1 MSIFYKG
8 EWCIKCLINKNDIYL
23 TEERGRVGVFQPIPR
38 DFPRAEPEGNPEGW
52 AGKPR
57 LARAL
62 LLGITFY
69 FIKHFHTCTP
79 EVCRYGNS
87 CTPRVCRYGNS
98 CTPRVCKVWKFLHTS
113 DVLDDQQSKSH
124 FNWQACFNHY
134 FMLAILTVLLLQGD
148 RIWRRI
154 FNSTSALKR
163 QNLEEQHFHTLHTSG
178 VQVWE
183 FLHTSDCYGENHI
196 KSA

>member
-1 MSIFYKG
+1 M
-8 EWCIKCLINKNDIYL
+8 LYL
-23 TEERGRVGVFQPIPR
+23 TEERGRVRVFQPIPR
-38 DFPRAEPEGNPEGW
+38 DFPRAPPSGNPSGW

-98 CTPRVCKVWKFLHTS
+98 CTTQVCRYGNSCTPQIAMVKITLKVPKIRYFFKKVRKFLH
-113 DVLDDQQSKSH
+113 DQCL
-124 FNWQACFNHY
+124 FFIREN
-134 FMLAILTVLLLQGD
+134 
-148 RIWRRI
+148 
-154 FNSTSALKR
+154 
-163 QNLEEQHFHTLHTSG
+163 G
-178 VQVWE
+178 V
-183 FLHTSDCYGENHI
+183 
-196 KSA
+196 